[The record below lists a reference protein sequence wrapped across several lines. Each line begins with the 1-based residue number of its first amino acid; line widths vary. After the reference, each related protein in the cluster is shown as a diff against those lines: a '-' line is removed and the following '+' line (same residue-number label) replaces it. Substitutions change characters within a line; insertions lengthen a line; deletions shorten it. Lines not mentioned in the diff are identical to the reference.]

1 MDYNTII
8 SKHLRNAAKDILS
21 RISQDVN
28 QENLQLFVT
37 FATDH
42 PGVDIPSRLKK
53 EYPDEMTIVLQYEFE
68 NMVVGTN
75 YFSVSLVFDSDME
88 NISIPFSALLHLQ
101 DPNDDLDL
109 ELEPVNVYDLT
120 QENLSP
126 PLSAP
131 IKNKKSQ
138 DTPGEV
144 IDLSQFQQD

>member
-8 SKHLRNAAKDILS
+8 SKHLRNAAKDILA

-42 PGVDIPSRLKK
+42 PGVDIPDRLKK

-68 NMVVGTN
+68 NMVVGAN
-75 YFSVSLVFDSDME
+75 HFSVSLVFDSDME
-88 NISIPFSALLHLQ
+88 NVSIPFSALLNLQ
-101 DPNDDLDL
+101 DPNDNLDLD
-109 ELEPVNVYDLT
+109 LEPVNVYDLT
-120 QENLSP
+120 QENLETP
-126 PLSAP
+126 PP
-131 IKNKKSQ
+131 ILKNKK
-138 DTPGEV
+138 DNDEPGQV